1 MKPPRVTEVHPLHD
15 HWLRLWFDD
24 GAIIDI
30 DAWPIIS
37 WGEVFEP
44 IRNDR
49 AVFERVHV
57 EGGTIAWP
65 GEVDLCPDVLYGRYE
80 PESGTRFERRVIR
93 AGSSGPAA

>member
-1 MKPPRVTEVHPLHD
+1 MKPPRVTEVRSLHD

-44 IRNDR
+44 IRDDR
-49 AVFERVHV
+49 AVFEQVHV
-57 EGGTIAWP
+57 DGGTIVWP

-80 PESGTRFERRVIR
+80 PADGTRFERRVVR
-93 AGSSGPAA
+93 AGTSGSAA